1 MWKFI
6 KWFFGIFFVLYVI
19 GSLINHSN
27 NNTKSITNAANVGA
41 ETKKP
46 EEPSSTP
53 EPKLSSAELLKKA
66 KNLLANNNP
75 EEAIRNLQL
84 IEIGSKEYP
93 EAQKL
98 LTRVTKE
105 LDEKRLKAE
114 TIIKIEARK
123 EYAKILENYLLD
135 NAKMDTKIRT
145 YGKDFTTL
153 KIEYILTSRVM
164 VNELT
169 KDGKLPSL
177 WEQMGFKRVIFT
189 DGYYHTWTMEL
200 KNMSWK

>member
-1 MWKFI
+1 MWKII
-6 KWFFGIFFVLYVI
+6 KWFFGILFVLYVI
-19 GSLINHSN
+19 GSLINQSN
-27 NNTKSITNAANVGA
+27 NNIKPNNPTSNLGI

-46 EEPSSTP
+46 ETHATTP
-53 EPKLSSAELLKKA
+53 EPKIASAELIKKA
-66 KNLLANNNP
+66 KNLLANNNQ
-75 EEAIRNLQL
+75 EEAIQNLQL
-84 IEIGSKEYP
+84 IEIGSKEYS
-93 EAQKL
+93 EAQNL
-98 LTRVTKE
+98 LIRANKE
-105 LDEKRLKAE
+105 LDQKVLNAE
-114 TIIKIEARK
+114 AKIKKEARK
-123 EYAKILENYLLD
+123 EYAKTLENYLLD

-169 KDGKLPSL
+169 KDGKLPNI
-177 WEQMGFKRVIFT
+177 WEQMGFKTVIFT